1 MSLAPFD
8 QSRIASYA
16 SRPDIARTWDGI
28 QRVQGGELERLLI
41 DAHLHDLLQITAMP
55 ANSAEVGER
64 VREVANVLAKRRNRQ
79 PFDAIRAGLERL
91 DRETMQFNPS
101 NLSFWGWYLP
111 LQAEQAK
118 QRNAGIV
125 DAIVAHAG
133 ARGAITDAE
142 LRKRLTRYR
151 LSDAELD
158 QVAHE
163 LAGSGIRVVG
173 EVRSD
178 VTRLIDAATAP
189 NLVALLQPK
198 AWQDGAEYSAYDAAI
213 TGRAPVT
220 LADAERAIAF
230 YDSRNDQR
238 NKDAVVKVAAAA
250 QSDQQLRDLVLAY
263 HLERMTSEEHIPAEV
278 ARVFVNAGLNPAEA
292 TKLQGGG
299 SGSSVQASGGAVAG
313 SEREHKIYQEIAV
326 LLQKGQLRAAEAEH
340 DRVVA
345 AAGQPRGD
353 YAKDVALLLL
363 EETGRL
369 DDILADASKHLEQ
382 KNFTA
387 AQASLHEAER
397 IAVDTREVTKLR
409 KRLEDGQHN
418 ASIELANREYYQP
431 AHDALDNNDLAKA
444 HALLEK
450 AKVVGAP
457 ATFLR
462 VTALNRYQTASGQA
476 DAALEQ
482 VLDGLKNQNFWSAYS
497 GLQALE
503 AANRFHPDLARFRGE
518 VNELSRNDA
527 AIKQALRDQ
536 GLSVSHTAL
545 HPQVILPEDASPL
558 RHLGLLFVPAAIVD
572 MLITGNLG
580 DPVVPV
586 LAVLLVWGVE
596 TLLIRQVLHRGPF
609 AMLFSIIVTIALVV
623 GMAFDRFFFTALAVA
638 ILFANGEVMQKNREL
653 AGQAEAEKARFDLL
667 EQQLRKDGLLGTTLR
682 VAGQTFHPGEPGSPS
697 LSGRDGR
704 VVVRNAQGEEV
715 TRMYLQRNPGKGD

>member
-8 QSRIASYA
+8 QSRTASYA
-16 SRPDIARTWDGI
+16 SRPDIARTWDAI
-28 QRVQGGELERLLI
+28 QRAQGSELERLLI

-91 DRETMQFNPS
+91 DREAMQLNPS

-151 LSDAELD
+151 LTDAELA
-158 QVAHE
+158 QVVRE
-163 LAGSGIRVVG
+163 LAGSGIRVVR

-198 AWQDGAEYSAYDAAI
+198 TWQDGAEYSAYDAAI

-220 LADAERAIAF
+220 LADAEQAIAF

-278 ARVFVNAGLNPAEA
+278 ARGFVNAGLDPNEA

-299 SGSSVQASGGAVAG
+299 GGSSVQASGGAAAG
-313 SEREHKIYQEIAV
+313 SDREHKIYQEIAV
-326 LLQKGQLRAAEAEH
+326 LLQKGQLRAAQVEH

-363 EETGRL
+363 EEAGRFE
-369 DDILADASKHLEQ
+369 DIVADANKHLEQ
-382 KNFTA
+382 KNYPA

-409 KRLEDGQHN
+409 KRLEDAQHN
-418 ASIELANREYYQP
+418 ESIEQANRRYYQP

-444 HALLEK
+444 HSLLEK

-462 VTALNRYQTASGQA
+462 GTAMNRYQTASGQA
-476 DAALEQ
+476 SAAYEQ

-503 AANRFHPDLARFRGE
+503 AANQSHPDLRRFRGE
-518 VNELSRNDA
+518 VDELSRNDA

-536 GLSVSHTAL
+536 GLRGSHAAL
-545 HPQVILPEDASPL
+545 DPQVNLPKNTSPL
-558 RHLGLLFVPAAIVD
+558 RHLVFLFVPAAIVD

-580 DPVVPV
+580 DPVVPA
-586 LAVLLVWGVE
+586 LAVLLVWGVVA
-596 TLLIRQVLHRGPF
+596 LLIRQVMSRGPF

-623 GMAFDRFFFTALAVA
+623 GMAFDRFFFTALAAA
-638 ILFANGEVMQKNREL
+638 ISLDNGDLIRQNREL
-653 AGQAEAEKARFDLL
+653 AEQAEAEQARFDLL

-682 VAGQTFHPGEPGSPS
+682 AAGQTFHPGEPGSPS
-697 LSGRDGR
+697 LSGREGR
-704 VVVRNAQGEEV
+704 VVVRNSQGEEV
-715 TRMYLQRNPGKGD
+715 TRMYLQHNPGSGD

>member
-16 SRPDIARTWDGI
+16 SRPDIARTWDAI
-28 QRVQGGELERLLI
+28 QRAQGGELERLLI

-55 ANSAEVGER
+55 ANSGEASGR
-64 VREVANVLAKRRNRQ
+64 VREVTNVLAKRRNRQ

-91 DRETMQFNPS
+91 DREAMQLNPS

-125 DAIVAHAG
+125 EAIVAHAG
-133 ARGAITDAE
+133 ARGAITGAE

-158 QVAHE
+158 QVARE

-278 ARVFVNAGLNPAEA
+278 ARGFVNAGLDPNEA

-299 SGSSVQASGGAVAG
+299 SGSSVQASAGPVAG
-313 SEREHKIYQEIAV
+313 SDREHKIYQEIAV
-326 LLQKGQLRAAEAEH
+326 LLQKGQLRAAQVEH

-363 EETGRL
+363 QETGRFEEL
-369 DDILADASKHLEQ
+369 L
-382 KNFTA
+382 
-387 AQASLHEAER
+387 AQARGHLQEDDLSTAQLYLHEAEIIGADR
-397 IAVDTREVTKLR
+397 PELRSLRETVERGLRAVEFDRADEKYYRPVIAAVDKKDLVRARKL
-409 KRLEDGQHN
+409 LE
-418 ASIELANREYYQP
+418 S
-431 AHDALDNNDLAKA
+431 AKA
-444 HALLEK
+444 N
-450 AKVVGAP
+450 GAP
-457 ATFLR
+457 TTSLSIAASEYL
-462 VTALNRYQTASGQA
+462 QTASGTA
-476 DAALEQ
+476 TAAREQ
-482 VLDGLKNQNFWSAYS
+482 TIAGLKEEDFWVAWD

-503 AANRFHPDLARFRGE
+503 AADPTHSDLDHLRERVDKLGHDKS
-518 VNELSRNDA
+518 VIQK
-527 AIKQALRDQ
+527 AIKAQ
-536 GLSVSHTAL
+536 GLGVGPGLSERQLFMPANATPVHYLWSLFPLGVVVDLWRT
-545 HPQVILPEDASPL
+545 ESFGSP
-558 RHLGLLFVPAAIVD
+558 VA
-572 MLITGNLG
+572 
-580 DPVVPV
+580 PV
-586 LAVLLVWGVE
+586 LAALGVWAVE
-596 TLLIRQVLHRGPF
+596 
-609 AMLFSIIVTIALVV
+609 ALVV
-623 GMAFDRFFFTALAVA
+623 RYLAGRGMFLWFTAAIIGLVLWVGLAVDGYYFTALAAV
-638 ILFANGEVMQKNREL
+638 LLHVNGTSMRENEEL
-653 AGQAEAEKARFDLL
+653 SAEFEKDQQRL
-667 EQQLRKDGLLGTTLR
+667 EDIKQQLSKDGLGGTTFEFE
-682 VAGQTFHPGEPGSPS
+682 GEKFHLVQQGSPI
-697 LSGRDGR
+697 LTDRNGTLTVRD
-704 VVVRNAQGEEV
+704 AQDEEV
-715 TRMYLQRNPGKGD
+715 VEIYLPKRKVL

>member
-16 SRPDIARTWDGI
+16 SRPDIARTWDAI

-41 DAHLHDLLQITAMP
+41 DAYLHDLLQITAMP

-91 DRETMQFNPS
+91 DREAMQLNPS

-125 DAIVAHAG
+125 EAIVAHAG

-158 QVAHE
+158 QVANE

-198 AWQDGAEYSAYDAAI
+198 AWQDGAEYSAYDAAV

-250 QSDQQLRDLVLAY
+250 QSDQELRDLVLAY

-278 ARVFVNAGLNPAEA
+278 ARGFVDAGLDPAEA

-299 SGSSVQASGGAVAG
+299 SSVQASGGAVA
-313 SEREHKIYQEIAV
+313 SSDREHKIYQEIAV
-326 LLQKGQLRAAEAEH
+326 LLQKGQLRAAQTEH

-363 EETGRL
+363 QEAERFEEL
-369 DDILADASKHLEQ
+369 L
-382 KNFTA
+382 
-387 AQASLHEAER
+387 AQARAHLQRNDLSTAQLNLHEAEIIGADR
-397 IAVDTREVTKLR
+397 PELRSMRETVERGLRAVEFDRADEKYYRPVIAAVDKKDLVRARKLLDSAR
-409 KRLEDGQHN
+409 
-418 ASIELANREYYQP
+418 AN
-431 AHDALDNNDLAKA
+431 
-444 HALLEK
+444 
-450 AKVVGAP
+450 GAP
-457 ATFLR
+457 TTSLSIAASEYF
-462 VTALNRYQTASGQA
+462 QTASGTA
-476 DAALEQ
+476 TAAREQ
-482 VLDGLKNQNFWSAYS
+482 TIAGLKEEDFWVAWA

-503 AANRFHPDLARFRGE
+503 AADPTHSDLEDLRERVDKLGHDKS
-518 VNELSRNDA
+518 VIQK
-527 AIKQALRDQ
+527 AIKAQ
-536 GLSVSHTAL
+536 GLGVGPGLSERQLFMPANATPVHYLWSLFPLGVVVDLWRTESFGSPVAPVLTAL
-545 HPQVILPEDASPL
+545 GVWAVEALVARYLAGRGMFLWFVAAVI
-558 RHLGLLFVPAAIVD
+558 GLVLWV
-572 MLITGNLG
+572 G
-580 DPVVPV
+580 
-586 LAVLLVWGVE
+586 LAVDG
-596 TLLIRQVLHRGPF
+596 F
-609 AMLFSIIVTIALVV
+609 Y
-623 GMAFDRFFFTALAVA
+623 FTALAAV
-638 ILFANGEVMQKNREL
+638 LLHVNGTSMRENEEL
-653 AGQAEAEKARFDLL
+653 SAGFEKDQQRL
-667 EQQLRKDGLLGTTLR
+667 EDIKQQLYKDGLGGTTFEFEGEKFRL
-682 VAGQTFHPGEPGSPS
+682 GQQGSPI
-697 LSGRDGR
+697 LTDRNGTLT
-704 VVVRNAQGEEV
+704 VRNAQDEEV
-715 TRMYLQRNPGKGD
+715 VEIYLPKRKVL

>member
-1 MSLAPFD
+1 MSLIPFD
-8 QSRIASYA
+8 QSRIANYA
-16 SRPDIARTWDGI
+16 SRPDIARTWDAI
-28 QRVQGGELERLLI
+28 QRAQGGELERLLI

-55 ANSAEVGER
+55 SNSGEAGGR
-64 VREVANVLAKRRNRQ
+64 VREVMNVLAKRRNRQ
-79 PFDAIRAGLERL
+79 PFDAIRAGLEHL
-91 DRETMQFNPS
+91 DRETMQLNPS

-125 DAIVAHAG
+125 EAIVAHAG

-151 LSDAELD
+151 LNDAELD
-158 QVAHE
+158 QVTNE

-198 AWQDGAEYSAYDAAI
+198 AWHDGAEYSAYDAAI

-278 ARVFVNAGLNPAEA
+278 ARGFVNAGLSPAEA

-313 SEREHKIYQEIAV
+313 SDREHKIYQEIAV
-326 LLQKGQLRAAEAEH
+326 LLQKGQLRAAQVEH

-363 EETGRL
+363 EESGRL
-369 DDILADASKHLEQ
+369 DDILADANKHLEQ

-387 AQASLHEAER
+387 AQANLHEAER

-409 KRLEDGQHN
+409 KRLEDAQHN

-431 AHDALDNNDLAKA
+431 AHDALDNKELAKA
-444 HALLEK
+444 RALMEAAK
-450 AKVVGAP
+450 AAGAP
-457 ATFLR
+457 ATLLR
-462 VTALNRYQTASGQA
+462 DTAKERYQTAIEQA
-476 DAALEQ
+476 DAAHEQ
-482 VLDGLKNQNFWSAYS
+482 VVDGLRYQDFWRAYS
-497 GLQALE
+497 GLKALE
-503 AANRFHPDLARFRGE
+503 RVDIASSDFERLRGKVE
-518 VNELSRNDA
+518 DLSRSSI
-527 AIKQALRDQ
+527 AIKQVMEDQ
-536 GLSVSHTAL
+536 GLELSHASL
-545 HPQVILPEDASPL
+545 YPQVFMPRDATL
-558 RHLGLLFVPAAIVD
+558 FRHLGFLFVPGLLLD
-572 MLITGNLG
+572 LLITHNF
-580 DPVVPV
+580 DNPVAPA
-586 LAVLLVWGVE
+586 LAAFLVWGVE
-596 TLLIRQVLHRGPF
+596 ALLARYVLPLGPF
-609 AMLFSIIVTIALVV
+609 AWIFSMIITITLVV
-623 GMAFDRFFFTALAVA
+623 GMALDGFYFTGLAAA
-638 ILFANGEVMQKNREL
+638 ILFANSHAIRKNRDVAAQMDE
-653 AGQAEAEKARFDLL
+653 QKASLGLL
-667 EQQLRKDGLLGTTLR
+667 EKQLCKDGLLGTTLE
-682 VAGQTFHPGEPGSPS
+682 AGKQTFHLGEPGSPS
-697 LSGRDGR
+697 LNGSEGHLL
-704 VVVRNAQGEEV
+704 VRNAKGEEV
-715 TRMYLQRNPGKGD
+715 TAMYLHPNPREGD

>member
-16 SRPDIARTWDGI
+16 SRPDIARTWDAI
-28 QRVQGGELERLLI
+28 QRAQGGELERLLI

-55 ANSAEVGER
+55 ANSGEASGR
-64 VREVANVLAKRRNRQ
+64 VREVTNVLAKRRNRQ

-91 DRETMQFNPS
+91 DREAMQLNPS

-125 DAIVAHAG
+125 EAIVAHAG
-133 ARGAITDAE
+133 ARGAITGAE
-142 LRKRLTRYR
+142 LRKRLTRFR

-158 QVAHE
+158 QVARE

-278 ARVFVNAGLNPAEA
+278 ARGFVNAGLDPNEA

-299 SGSSVQASGGAVAG
+299 SGSSVQASAGPVAG
-313 SEREHKIYQEIAV
+313 SDREHKIYQEIAV
-326 LLQKGQLRAAEAEH
+326 LLQKGQLRAAQVEH

-363 EETGRL
+363 QETGRFEEL
-369 DDILADASKHLEQ
+369 L
-382 KNFTA
+382 
-387 AQASLHEAER
+387 AQARGHLQEDDLSTAQLYLHEAEIIGADR
-397 IAVDTREVTKLR
+397 PELRSLRETVERGLRAVEFDRADEKYYRPVIAAVDKKDLVRARKL
-409 KRLEDGQHN
+409 LE
-418 ASIELANREYYQP
+418 S
-431 AHDALDNNDLAKA
+431 AKA
-444 HALLEK
+444 N
-450 AKVVGAP
+450 GAP
-457 ATFLR
+457 TTSLSIAASEYL
-462 VTALNRYQTASGQA
+462 QTASGTA
-476 DAALEQ
+476 TAAREQ
-482 VLDGLKNQNFWSAYS
+482 TIAGLKEEDFWVAWD

-503 AANRFHPDLARFRGE
+503 AADPTHSDLDHLRERVDKLGHDKS
-518 VNELSRNDA
+518 VIQK
-527 AIKQALRDQ
+527 AIKAQ
-536 GLSVSHTAL
+536 GLGVGPGLSERQLFMPANATPVHYLWSLFPLGVVVDLWRT
-545 HPQVILPEDASPL
+545 ESFGSP
-558 RHLGLLFVPAAIVD
+558 VA
-572 MLITGNLG
+572 
-580 DPVVPV
+580 PV
-586 LAVLLVWGVE
+586 LAALGVWAVE
-596 TLLIRQVLHRGPF
+596 
-609 AMLFSIIVTIALVV
+609 ALVV
-623 GMAFDRFFFTALAVA
+623 RYLAGRGMFLWFTAAIIGLVLWVGLAVDGYYFTALAAV
-638 ILFANGEVMQKNREL
+638 LLHVNGTSMRENEEL
-653 AGQAEAEKARFDLL
+653 SAEFEKDQQRL
-667 EQQLRKDGLLGTTLR
+667 EDIKQQLSKDGLGGTTFEFEGEKFHL
-682 VAGQTFHPGEPGSPS
+682 GQQGSPI
-697 LSGRDGR
+697 LTDRNGTLTVRD
-704 VVVRNAQGEEV
+704 AQDEEV
-715 TRMYLQRNPGKGD
+715 VEIYLPKRKVL

>member
-158 QVAHE
+158 QVAQE

-178 VTRLIDAATAP
+178 VTRLIDTATAP
-189 NLVALLQPK
+189 NLIALLQPK

-609 AMLFSIIVTIALVV
+609 AVLFSIIVTIALVV

>member
-158 QVAHE
+158 QVAQE

-178 VTRLIDAATAP
+178 VTRLIDTATAP
-189 NLVALLQPK
+189 NLIALLQPK

-586 LAVLLVWGVE
+586 LAVLRVWGVE

-609 AMLFSIIVTIALVV
+609 AVLFSIIVTIALVV

>member
-16 SRPDIARTWDGI
+16 SRPDIARTWDAI
-28 QRVQGGELERLLI
+28 QRAQGGELERLLI
-41 DAHLHDLLQITAMP
+41 EAHLDDLLQITAMP
-55 ANSAEVGER
+55 ANSGEAGER
-64 VREVANVLAKRRNRQ
+64 VREVTNVLAKRRNRQ

-91 DRETMQFNPS
+91 DREAMQFNPS

-118 QRNAGIV
+118 QRNGGIV
-125 DAIVAHAG
+125 EAIVAHAG

-158 QVAHE
+158 QVANE
-163 LAGSGIRVVG
+163 LAGRGIRVVG

-198 AWQDGAEYSAYDAAI
+198 AWQDGAEYSVYDAAV

-250 QSDQQLRDLVLAY
+250 QSDQELRDLVLAY

-278 ARVFVNAGLNPAEA
+278 ARGFVDAGLDPAEA

-299 SGSSVQASGGAVAG
+299 KASAGPVAG
-313 SEREHKIYQEIAV
+313 SDREHKIYQEIAV
-326 LLQKGQLRAAEAEH
+326 LLQKGQLRAAQVEH

-363 EETGRL
+363 QETGRFEEL
-369 DDILADASKHLEQ
+369 L
-382 KNFTA
+382 
-387 AQASLHEAER
+387 AQARGHLQENDLSTAQLYLHEAEIIGADR
-397 IAVDTREVTKLR
+397 PELRSLRETVERGLRAVEFDRADEKYYRPVIAAVDKKDLVRARKL
-409 KRLEDGQHN
+409 LE
-418 ASIELANREYYQP
+418 S
-431 AHDALDNNDLAKA
+431 AKA
-444 HALLEK
+444 N
-450 AKVVGAP
+450 GAP
-457 ATFLR
+457 TTSLSIAASEYF
-462 VTALNRYQTASGQA
+462 QTASGTA
-476 DAALEQ
+476 TAAREQTIAGLEEK
-482 VLDGLKNQNFWSAYS
+482 DFWAAWA

-503 AANRFHPDLARFRGE
+503 AADPTHSDLDDLRERVDKLGHDTS
-518 VNELSRNDA
+518 VIQK
-527 AIKQALRDQ
+527 AIKAQ
-536 GLSVSHTAL
+536 GLGVGPGLSERQLFMPANATPVHYLWSLFPLGVVVDLWRTESFGSPVAPMLAAL
-545 HPQVILPEDASPL
+545 GVWAVEALVAHYLAGRGMFLWFVAAVI
-558 RHLGLLFVPAAIVD
+558 GLVLWV
-572 MLITGNLG
+572 G
-580 DPVVPV
+580 
-586 LAVLLVWGVE
+586 LAVDG
-596 TLLIRQVLHRGPF
+596 F
-609 AMLFSIIVTIALVV
+609 Y
-623 GMAFDRFFFTALAVA
+623 FTALAAV
-638 ILFANGEVMQKNREL
+638 LLHVNGTSMRENEEL
-653 AGQAEAEKARFDLL
+653 SAGFEKDQQRL
-667 EQQLRKDGLLGTTLR
+667 EDIKQQLYKDGLGRTTFEFEGEKFRLG
-682 VAGQTFHPGEPGSPS
+682 QHGSPI
-697 LSGRDGR
+697 LTDRNGTLT
-704 VVVRNAQGEEV
+704 VRNAQDEEV
-715 TRMYLQRNPGKGD
+715 VEIYLPKRKVL

>member
-16 SRPDIARTWDGI
+16 SRPDIARTWDAI

-91 DRETMQFNPS
+91 DGEAMQLNPS

-151 LSDAELD
+151 LTDAELD
-158 QVAHE
+158 QVAQE

-178 VTRLIDAATAP
+178 VTRLIDTATAP
-189 NLVALLQPK
+189 NLIALLQPK

-213 TGRAPVT
+213 TGRVPVT
-220 LADAERAIAF
+220 LADAEQAIAF

-250 QSDQQLRDLVLAY
+250 QSDQELRDLVLAY

-278 ARVFVNAGLNPAEA
+278 ARGFVNAGLSPAEA

-299 SGSSVQASGGAVAG
+299 GGSSVPVSGGAAAG
-313 SEREHKIYQEIAV
+313 SEREHKVYQEIAV
-326 LLQKGQLRAAEAEH
+326 LLQKGQLRAAQTEH

-363 EETGRL
+363 QEAERFEEL
-369 DDILADASKHLEQ
+369 L
-382 KNFTA
+382 
-387 AQASLHEAER
+387 AQARAHLQRNDLSTAQLHLHEAEIIGADR
-397 IAVDTREVTKLR
+397 PELRSLRETVERGLRVVEFDRADEKYYRPVIAAVDKKDLVRARKLLDSAR
-409 KRLEDGQHN
+409 
-418 ASIELANREYYQP
+418 AN
-431 AHDALDNNDLAKA
+431 
-444 HALLEK
+444 
-450 AKVVGAP
+450 GAP
-457 ATFLR
+457 TTSLSIAASEYF
-462 VTALNRYQTASGQA
+462 QTASGTA
-476 DAALEQ
+476 TAAREQ
-482 VLDGLKNQNFWSAYS
+482 TIAGLKEEDFWVAWA

-503 AANRFHPDLARFRGE
+503 AANPTHSDLDDLRERVDKLGHDKS
-518 VNELSRNDA
+518 VIQK
-527 AIKQALRDQ
+527 AIKAQ
-536 GLSVSHTAL
+536 GLGVGPRLSERQLFMPANATPVHYLWSLFPLGVVVDLWRT
-545 HPQVILPEDASPL
+545 ENFGSP
-558 RHLGLLFVPAAIVD
+558 VA
-572 MLITGNLG
+572 
-580 DPVVPV
+580 PV
-586 LAVLLVWGVE
+586 LAALGVWAVE
-596 TLLIRQVLHRGPF
+596 
-609 AMLFSIIVTIALVV
+609 ALVARYLAGRGMFLWFVAAVIGLVLWV
-623 GMAFDRFFFTALAVA
+623 GLAVDGFYFTALAAV
-638 ILFANGEVMQKNREL
+638 LLHVNGTSMRENEEL
-653 AGQAEAEKARFDLL
+653 SAGFEKDQQRL
-667 EQQLRKDGLLGTTLR
+667 EDIKQQLYKDGLGGTTFEFESEKFRL
-682 VAGQTFHPGEPGSPS
+682 GQHGSPI
-697 LSGRDGR
+697 LTDRNGTLT
-704 VVVRNAQGEEV
+704 VRNAQDEEV
-715 TRMYLQRNPGKGD
+715 VEIYLPKRKVL

>member
-16 SRPDIARTWDGI
+16 SRPDIVRTWDAI
-28 QRVQGGELERLLI
+28 QSAQGGELERLLI

-55 ANSAEVGER
+55 ANSGEASGR
-64 VREVANVLAKRRNRQ
+64 VREVTNVLAKRRNRQ
-79 PFDAIRAGLERL
+79 PFDAIRAGLKRL
-91 DRETMQFNPS
+91 DGETMQFNPS

-151 LSDAELD
+151 LTDAELD
-158 QVAHE
+158 QVVRE
-163 LAGSGIRVVG
+163 LAGSGIRVVR

-213 TGRAPVT
+213 TGRAPVI
-220 LADAERAIAF
+220 LADAEQAIAF

-278 ARVFVNAGLNPAEA
+278 ARGFVNAGLDPAEA

-299 SGSSVQASGGAVAG
+299 SGSSVQGSAGPVAG
-313 SEREHKIYQEIAV
+313 SDREHKIYQEIAV
-326 LLQKGQLRAAEAEH
+326 LLQKGQLRAAQVEH

-363 EETGRL
+363 QETGRFEEL
-369 DDILADASKHLEQ
+369 L
-382 KNFTA
+382 
-387 AQASLHEAER
+387 AQARGHLQENDLSTAQLYLHEAEIIGADR
-397 IAVDTREVTKLR
+397 PELRSLRETVERGLRAVEFDRADEKYYRPVIAAVDKKDLVRARKL
-409 KRLEDGQHN
+409 LE
-418 ASIELANREYYQP
+418 S
-431 AHDALDNNDLAKA
+431 AKA
-444 HALLEK
+444 N
-450 AKVVGAP
+450 GAP
-457 ATFLR
+457 TTSLSIAASEYF
-462 VTALNRYQTASGQA
+462 QTASGTA
-476 DAALEQ
+476 TAAREQTIAGLEEK
-482 VLDGLKNQNFWSAYS
+482 DFWVAWA

-503 AANRFHPDLARFRGE
+503 AADPTHSDLDDLRERVDKLGHDKS
-518 VNELSRNDA
+518 VIQK
-527 AIKQALRDQ
+527 AIKAQ
-536 GLSVSHTAL
+536 GLGVGPGLSERQLFMPANATPVHYLWSLFPLGVVVDLWRT
-545 HPQVILPEDASPL
+545 ESFGSP
-558 RHLGLLFVPAAIVD
+558 VA
-572 MLITGNLG
+572 
-580 DPVVPV
+580 PV
-586 LAVLLVWGVE
+586 LAALGVWAVE
-596 TLLIRQVLHRGPF
+596 
-609 AMLFSIIVTIALVV
+609 ALVAHYLAGRGMFLWFVAAVIGLVLWV
-623 GMAFDRFFFTALAVA
+623 GLAVDGFYFTALAAV
-638 ILFANGEVMQKNREL
+638 LLHVNGTSMRENEEL
-653 AGQAEAEKARFDLL
+653 SAGFEKDQERL
-667 EQQLRKDGLLGTTLR
+667 EDIKQQLYKDGLGRTTFEFEGEKFRLG
-682 VAGQTFHPGEPGSPS
+682 QHGSPI
-697 LSGRDGR
+697 LTDRNGTLT
-704 VVVRNAQGEEV
+704 VRNAQDEEV
-715 TRMYLQRNPGKGD
+715 VEIYLPKRKVL